1 MIPTL
6 HPFHSILR
14 SIQVGSLLVAATL
27 GLSLVAHAGDE
38 TVTRSGKES
47 KDKNV
52 IEQAPPKEPKFY
64 LTLSGGAEFD
74 IHATKFISDGNAVF
88 GGTPYIPAV
97 AGNAY
102 AAHIHSADFSSTH
115 DPVTNVRTE
124 IGYQILP
131 YLSVFG
137 GFTYSHAN
145 GHERRV
151 GYVTDDGS
159 AFGIAGNRYDLYAA
173 LGHYQAYAGRGG
185 IKLNTPRYL
194 IDLLHLPK
202 ALSSYATLSVG
213 GKYLESQQVSFYSG
227 TQPRFVDTAYGTLY
241 GNSWVLTVEGA
252 LGYELKLTR
261 NLSVVLESGY
271 GYDTTPERGHL
282 SGVTGTNAGGDR
294 FYSSVSLGGKV
305 RF

>member
-1 MIPTL
+1 MIPKL

-14 SIQVGSLLVAATL
+14 SVQVGSLLVAATL
-27 GLSLVAHAGDE
+27 GLALVAQAGDE
-38 TVTRSGKES
+38 VATRSGKDS

-52 IEQAPPKEPKFY
+52 IEQAPPKPPKFY
-64 LTLSGGAEFD
+64 LTLSGAGEFD
-74 IHATKFISDGNAVF
+74 YHATKFISDGNAVF
-88 GGTPYIPAV
+88 GGTPYIPAL
-97 AGNAY
+97 AGTAY

-115 DPVTNVRTE
+115 DPVTDVRTE
-124 IGYQILP
+124 VGYQILP

-151 GYVTDDGS
+151 GFVTDDGS
-159 AFGIAGNRYDLYAA
+159 AFGAPGRYDLYAA
-173 LGHYQAYAGRGG
+173 LGHYQAYSGRGG
-185 IKLNTPRYL
+185 IKLNTPRTL

-202 ALSSYATLSVG
+202 ALSTYATLSIG

-241 GNSWVLTVEGA
+241 GNSWVLTVEGGF
-252 LGYELKLTR
+252 GYELKLTR
-261 NLSVVLESGY
+261 NFSVIVESTY
-271 GYDTTPERGHL
+271 GYDTAPDRGHL
-282 SGVTGTNAGGDR
+282 EGVTGTNAGGDR
-294 FYSSVSLGGKV
+294 FYESVSLGGKV